1 MKSLLLRTG
10 LILLF
15 LFIFASVA
23 CTSSPKFSQGDI
35 DKTEMAIRAD
45 FAKRGFTVEEV
56 SLIKESD
63 RQLSGFVKFRKSSG
77 LLSNIQLSKNC
88 IASMDA
94 DSGKQIWNCE

>member
-1 MKSLLLRTG
+1 MKSLLLGTG

-15 LFIFASVA
+15 LFILASVA
-23 CTSSPKFSQGDI
+23 CTSPKFSQSDI

>member
-1 MKSLLLRTG
+1 MKSLLLGTG

-63 RQLSGFVKFRKSSG
+63 RLCATVQSRLY
-77 LLSNIQLSKNC
+77 LLCYLK
-88 IASMDA
+88 
-94 DSGKQIWNCE
+94 GYG